1 MNNPFD
7 GFQRGLMTG
16 GQMGQGMYRARG
28 DRTYA
33 GQIAARDYTGAAA
46 TAGQYGDTQGAER
59 AQGLG
64 TRQAVG
70 TALASG
76 DFNAA
81 TTAAG
86 GDMDMLNTIRQFR
99 DSASQAEITA
109 AGRRAENFA
118 RLGLQL
124 LEIKDPVQRRQQ
136 ALVAAGQAGI
146 PPEQIPEN
154 LTDEML
160 TGWYRSNM
168 SAAELLA
175 ERRDERNATR
185 PIITQFGV
193 ILPPGATP
201 PNSGNNQPQSLGAN
215 IPPGWSAA
223 PPNPNQPAPGQPVRA
238 TSERAQTPRVSFQ
251 SSGDAQQAV
260 AALVPG
266 VRVTNADRTSADT
279 ARLRR
284 QGYNP
289 SSTSFH
295 LQGQALDLAP
305 PAGMTMEQLEARMR
319 QAGFRVLNERTHIH
333 VSW

>member
-16 GQMGQGMYRARG
+16 GQMGQGIYRARG

-70 TALASG
+70 TALAGG

-86 GDMDMLNTIRQFR
+86 GDVEMLNTIRQFR
-99 DSASQAEITA
+99 DSASQAEVAA
-109 AGRRAENFA
+109 AGARAENFA

-136 ALVAAGQAGI
+136 ALVAAQQAGI

-175 ERRDERNATR
+175 ERKDLRDATR

-201 PNSGNNQPQSLGAN
+201 PGQSPGDYVDAL
-215 IPPGWSAA
+215 PPGVR
-223 PPNPNQPAPGQPVRA
+223 PRPNQPSSAPAAGGGERSQPV
-238 TSERAQTPRVSFQ
+238 SVSFRSSQEAQ
-251 SSGDAQQAV
+251 SAITQ
-260 AALVPG
+260 LVPG
-266 VRVTNADRTSADT
+266 VRVTSGARSPSDNRRVGGSA
-279 ARLRR
+279 
-284 QGYNP
+284 G
-289 SSTSFH
+289 SFH
-295 LQGQALDLAP
+295 LQDRARDLVP
-305 PAGMTMEQLEARMR
+305 PPGMTMAQLTAKMR
-319 QAGFRVLNERTHIH
+319 QAGFRALDEGDHVH

>member
-16 GQMGQGMYRARG
+16 GQMGQGIYRARG
-28 DRTYA
+28 DRAYA

-70 TALASG
+70 TALAGG

-86 GDMDMLNTIRQFR
+86 GDMEMLNTIRQFR
-99 DSASQAEITA
+99 DSASQAEVAA
-109 AGRRAENFA
+109 AGARAENFA

-136 ALVAAGQAGI
+136 ALVAAQQAGI

-175 ERRDERNATR
+175 ERKDLRDATR

-201 PNSGNNQPQSLGAN
+201 PSQSPGDYVDAL
-215 IPPGWSAA
+215 PPGVR
-223 PPNPNQPAPGQPVRA
+223 PRPNQPSSAPAAGGGERSQPV
-238 TSERAQTPRVSFQ
+238 SVSFRSSQEAQ
-251 SSGDAQQAV
+251 SAITQ
-260 AALVPG
+260 LVPG
-266 VRVTNADRTSADT
+266 VRVTSGARSPSDNRRVGGSA
-279 ARLRR
+279 
-284 QGYNP
+284 G
-289 SSTSFH
+289 SFH
-295 LQGQALDLAP
+295 LQDRARDLVP
-305 PAGMTMEQLEARMR
+305 PPGMTMAQLTAKMR
-319 QAGFRVLNERTHIH
+319 QAGFRALDEGDHVH

>member
-70 TALASG
+70 TALAGG

-86 GDMDMLNTIRQFR
+86 GDMEMLNSIRQFR
-99 DSASQAEITA
+99 DSASQAEIAA
-109 AGRRAENFA
+109 AGARAENFA

-185 PIITQFGV
+185 PFAADGV
-193 ILPPGATP
+193 VYYPPGSPVA
-201 PNSGNNQPQSLGAN
+201 PNNSPPQSLGAN
-215 IPPGWSAA
+215 IPPGWSVA

-251 SSGDAQQAV
+251 SSGEAQQAV

>member
-16 GQMGQGMYRARG
+16 AQMGQGAYRARG
-28 DRTYA
+28 DRAYA

-46 TAGQYGDTQGAER
+46 TAGQYGDTQGAQQ
-59 AQGLG
+59 AQALG

-70 TALASG
+70 TALAG
-76 DFNAA
+76 GNYAAA

-86 GDMDMLNTIRQFR
+86 GDVDMLNTIRQFR
-99 DSASQAEITA
+99 ESASQHEVAV

-124 LEIKDPVQRRQQ
+124 LEIRDPVQRRQQ
-136 ALVAAGQAGI
+136 ALVAAEQAGI
-146 PPEQIPEN
+146 PADQIPEN

-168 SAAELLA
+168 SAAEILA
-175 ERRDERNATR
+175 ERKDERNATR
-185 PIITQFGV
+185 PIITQFG
-193 ILPPGATP
+193 IMLPPGATP
-201 PNSGNNQPQSLGAN
+201 PNTGGGQPQSLGAA

-223 PPNPNQPAPGQPVRA
+223 PPNPNQPASGQPVRA
-238 TSERAQTPRVSFQ
+238 TSERAQTPRVSFR
-251 SSGDAQQAV
+251 SSREAQQAV
-260 AALVPG
+260 AGLVPG
-266 VRVTNADRTSADT
+266 VRVTNADRTPADT

-289 SSTSFH
+289 SSRSFH
-295 LQGQALDLAP
+295 LEGQALDLVP
-305 PAGMTMEQLEARMR
+305 PSGMTMEQLEAKMR
-319 QAGFRVLNERTHIH
+319 QSGFRVLNERTHIH

>member
-70 TALASG
+70 TALAGG

-86 GDMDMLNTIRQFR
+86 GDMEMLNTIRQFR
-99 DSASQAEITA
+99 DSASQAEIAA

-175 ERRDERNATR
+175 ERKDLRDATR

-193 ILPPGATP
+193 ILPPGANP
-201 PNSGNNQPQSLGAN
+201 PSQSPGDYVDAL
-215 IPPGWSAA
+215 PPGVR
-223 PPNPNQPAPGQPVRA
+223 PRPNQPSSAPAAGEGERSQPV
-238 TSERAQTPRVSFQ
+238 SVSFRSSQEAQ
-251 SSGDAQQAV
+251 SAITQ
-260 AALVPG
+260 LVPG
-266 VRVTNADRTSADT
+266 VRVTSGARSPSDNRRVGGSA
-279 ARLRR
+279 
-284 QGYNP
+284 G
-289 SSTSFH
+289 SFH
-295 LQGQALDLAP
+295 LQDRARDLVP
-305 PAGMTMEQLEARMR
+305 PPGMTMAQLTAKMR
-319 QAGFRVLNERTHIH
+319 QAGFRALDEGDHVH

>member
-16 GQMGQGMYRARG
+16 GQMGQGIYRARG

-70 TALASG
+70 TALAGG

-86 GDMDMLNTIRQFR
+86 GDMEMLNTIRQFR

-136 ALVAAGQAGI
+136 ALAAAQQAGI

-175 ERRDERNATR
+175 ERKDLRDATR

-223 PPNPNQPAPGQPVRA
+223 PPNPNQPSSAPAAGGGERSQPV
-238 TSERAQTPRVSFQ
+238 SVSFRSSQEAQ
-251 SSGDAQQAV
+251 SAITQ
-260 AALVPG
+260 LVPG
-266 VRVTNADRTSADT
+266 VRVTSGARSPSDNSRVGGSA
-279 ARLRR
+279 
-284 QGYNP
+284 G
-289 SSTSFH
+289 SFH
-295 LQGQALDLAP
+295 LQDRARDLVP
-305 PAGMTMEQLEARMR
+305 PPGMTMAQLTAKMR
-319 QAGFRVLNERTHIH
+319 QAGFRALDEGDHVH